1 MSTETLTTETHAR
14 ETYQPVGINATQ
26 PRFVPP
32 PTHVIAKPPSAT
44 KSPRSRK
51 VIASISVA
59 VLALALVVKLS
70 HQWWT
75 AGRFIETT
83 DDAYI
88 GGDVTSIA
96 PKVAGLISQVAVSDN
111 QFVRPGDL
119 LLKLDDRDYVAALA
133 KAEAAVAVQEAA
145 LTNADANLQL
155 QHSLIA
161 QADAVVAAADAEITR
176 TRDDQSRA
184 EQLFKNQVASLQET
198 QRTDADYKTAFAV
211 GERARAGLDAAKQQ
225 LHVIETQKQQ
235 IRAALRQAEAERDL
249 ARLNLSYTELRAPI
263 TGTVANR
270 SGRVGSYAGV
280 GAHLVSIVPA
290 RGLWIDAHFKES
302 QTARMSPGS
311 PASVEIDAIPGRH
324 FKGHVESIAP
334 ATGSQFSLLPAENAT
349 GNFTKIV
356 QRLTVRIIL
365 DDDPALIGQLRPG
378 LSVTTSIN
386 TKSSHE

>member
-1 MSTETLTTETHAR
+1 MSTETLTTETLAR
-14 ETYQPVGINATQ
+14 DTYQPVGINASQ
-26 PRFVPP
+26 PRFLPP
-32 PTHVIAKPPSAT
+32 ASHVIAEPPTPAKPPRA
-44 KSPRSRK
+44 RK
-51 VIASISVA
+51 VIAWITVA
-59 VLALALVVKLS
+59 ILAIAVVAKLS
-70 HQWWT
+70 HHWWT

-96 PKVAGLISQVAVSDN
+96 PRVAGLIAHVAVSDN
-111 QFVRPGDL
+111 QLVRAGDL
-119 LLKLDDRDYVAALA
+119 LLKMDDRDYVAALA

-145 LTNADANLQL
+145 LINADATLRLQ
-155 QHSLIA
+155 QSLIA
-161 QADAVVAAADAEITR
+161 QAVAVVAAADAEITR

-184 EQLFKNQVASLQET
+184 DQLFKNQVASLQET
-198 QRTDADYKTAFAV
+198 QRTDAEYKTAFAV
-211 GERARAGLDAAKQQ
+211 GERARAGVDAAKQQ

-280 GAHLVSIVPA
+280 GAHLISIIPA
-290 RGLWIDAHFKES
+290 SGLWIDAHFKES
-302 QTARMSPGS
+302 QTARMTPGS

-334 ATGSQFSLLPAENAT
+334 ATGSQFSLLPPENAT

-378 LSVTTSIN
+378 LSVTANIN
-386 TKSSHE
+386 TKSSHD